1 MMIDRREFVS
11 GTALVAVAPTLSLLP
26 VALPT
31 PAAKTNRLG
40 DLHRARNQNADPII
54 SGSAKERV
62 VMKIVGWSTPGQRGT
77 DEEVW
82 ITVDRSWRTA
92 WR

>member
-1 MMIDRREFVS
+1 MIDRRTFVS
-11 GTALVAVAPTLSLLP
+11 GTALVAVVPTLSLLP
-26 VALPT
+26 VALTT
-31 PAAKTNRLG
+31 PAAETNRL
-40 DLHRARNQNADPII
+40 
-54 SGSAKERV
+54 
-62 VMKIVGWSTPGQRGT
+62 VMKIVGWSTPGQHGA

>member
-1 MMIDRREFVS
+1 MIDRRKFVS
-11 GTALVAVAPTLSLLP
+11 GTTLVAVVPTLSLLP

-31 PAAKTNRLG
+31 PAAETNRLV
-40 DLHRARNQNADPII
+40 I
-54 SGSAKERV
+54 
-62 VMKIVGWSTPGQRGT
+62 KIDGWSTPGQRGT

-82 ITVDRSWRTA
+82 VTVNRSWRTA

>member
-1 MMIDRREFVS
+1 MIDRRRFMS
-11 GTALVAVAPTLSLLP
+11 GTALVAVVPTLSLLP

-31 PAAKTNRLG
+31 PAAETNRL
-40 DLHRARNQNADPII
+40 
-54 SGSAKERV
+54 
-62 VMKIVGWSTPGQRGT
+62 VMKIDGWSTPGQRGT

-82 ITVDRSWRTA
+82 IRVDRSWRTA

>member
-1 MMIDRREFVS
+1 MIDRRKFVS

-31 PAAKTNRLG
+31 PAAETNCL
-40 DLHRARNQNADPII
+40 
-54 SGSAKERV
+54 
-62 VMKIVGWSTPGQRGT
+62 VMKIVGWSTPGQRDT

-82 ITVDRSWRTA
+82 VTVNRSWRTA

>member
-1 MMIDRREFVS
+1 MIDRREFLS
-11 GTALVAVAPTLSLLP
+11 GTAVVAVVPTLSLLP

-31 PAAKTNRLG
+31 PAAETSRL
-40 DLHRARNQNADPII
+40 
-54 SGSAKERV
+54 

-82 ITVDRSWRTA
+82 ITVYRSWRTA
-92 WR
+92 WH

>member
-1 MMIDRREFVS
+1 MMIDRRKFMS
-11 GTALVAVAPTLSLLP
+11 GTALVAVVPTLSLLP

-31 PAAKTNRLG
+31 PAAETNRLV
-40 DLHRARNQNADPII
+40 I
-54 SGSAKERV
+54 
-62 VMKIVGWSTPGQRGT
+62 KIDGWSTPGQRGT

-82 ITVDRSWRTA
+82 IRVDRSWRTA

>member
-1 MMIDRREFVS
+1 MMIDRRKFVS
-11 GTALVAVAPTLSLLP
+11 GTTLVAVVPTLSLLP

-31 PAAKTNRLG
+31 PAAETNRL
-40 DLHRARNQNADPII
+40 
-54 SGSAKERV
+54 
-62 VMKIVGWSTPGQRGT
+62 VMKIVGWSTPCQRGT

-82 ITVDRSWRTA
+82 IRVDRSWRTA

>member
-1 MMIDRREFVS
+1 MIDRRKFVS
-11 GTALVAVAPTLSLLP
+11 GTALVAVVPTLSLLP

-31 PAAKTNRLG
+31 PAGESNRL
-40 DLHRARNQNADPII
+40 
-54 SGSAKERV
+54 

>member
-1 MMIDRREFVS
+1 MIDRRKFL
-11 GTALVAVAPTLSLLP
+11 TTLVAVAPTLSLLP

-31 PAAKTNRLG
+31 PAAETNRL
-40 DLHRARNQNADPII
+40 
-54 SGSAKERV
+54 
-62 VMKIVGWSTPGQRGT
+62 VMKIYGWSTPGQSGT

-82 ITVDRSWRTA
+82 IRVNQSWRTA

>member
-1 MMIDRREFVS
+1 MIDRREFVS

-31 PAAKTNRLG
+31 PAAETNRL
-40 DLHRARNQNADPII
+40 
-54 SGSAKERV
+54 
-62 VMKIVGWSTPGQRGT
+62 VMKIDGWSTPGQRGT
-77 DEEVW
+77 DREAW
-82 ITVDRSWRTA
+82 IMVDRSWRTA

>member
-1 MMIDRREFVS
+1 MMIDRRKFVS

-31 PAAKTNRLG
+31 PAAETNRL
-40 DLHRARNQNADPII
+40 
-54 SGSAKERV
+54 
-62 VMKIVGWSTPGQRGT
+62 VMKIYGWSTPGQRGT

>member
-1 MMIDRREFVS
+1 MIDRREFVS
-11 GTALVAVAPTLSLLP
+11 GTTLVAIAPTVSLLP

-31 PAAKTNRLG
+31 RAAETNRL
-40 DLHRARNQNADPII
+40 
-54 SGSAKERV
+54 
-62 VMKIVGWSTPGQRGT
+62 VMKIDGWSTPDQRGA

-82 ITVDRSWRTA
+82 ITVSRSWRTA

>member
-1 MMIDRREFVS
+1 MIDRRKFVS

-31 PAAKTNRLG
+31 PAAEANRLV
-40 DLHRARNQNADPII
+40 I
-54 SGSAKERV
+54 
-62 VMKIVGWSTPGQRGT
+62 KIVGWSTPGQRGT

-82 ITVDRSWRTA
+82 ITVNRSWRTA

>member
-1 MMIDRREFVS
+1 MMIDRRKFVS

-31 PAAKTNRLG
+31 PAAETNRL
-40 DLHRARNQNADPII
+40 
-54 SGSAKERV
+54 
-62 VMKIVGWSTPGQRGT
+62 VMKIDGWSTLGQRGT

-82 ITVDRSWRTA
+82 IRVNQSWRTA

>member
-1 MMIDRREFVS
+1 MMIDRRKFVS
-11 GTALVAVAPTLSLLP
+11 GTTLVAVVPTLSWLP

-31 PAAKTNRLG
+31 PAAQTNRL
-40 DLHRARNQNADPII
+40 
-54 SGSAKERV
+54 
-62 VMKIVGWSTPGQRGT
+62 VMKIDGWSTPGQRGT

-82 ITVDRSWRTA
+82 ITVNRSWRTA

>member
-1 MMIDRREFVS
+1 MMIDRRKFMS
-11 GTALVAVAPTLSLLP
+11 GTTLVAVMSSLSLLP
-26 VALPT
+26 VALLT
-31 PAAKTNRLG
+31 PAAEANRL
-40 DLHRARNQNADPII
+40 
-54 SGSAKERV
+54 
-62 VMKIVGWSTPGQRGT
+62 VMKIDGWSTPGQHGT

>member
-1 MMIDRREFVS
+1 MIDRREFLS

-31 PAAKTNRLG
+31 PAAETNRL
-40 DLHRARNQNADPII
+40 
-54 SGSAKERV
+54 
-62 VMKIVGWSTPGQRGT
+62 VMKIYGWSTPGQRGT
-77 DEEVW
+77 DKELW

>member
-1 MMIDRREFVS
+1 MMIDRRKFVS
-11 GTALVAVAPTLSLLP
+11 GTTLVAVAPTLSLLP

-31 PAAKTNRLG
+31 PAAQTNRL
-40 DLHRARNQNADPII
+40 
-54 SGSAKERV
+54 
-62 VMKIVGWSTPGQRGT
+62 VMKIDGWSTPGQRGT